1 MQQLYRFSLRKHS
14 VDCAA
19 TELSVVKTIRLHLA
33 GVTPWMDKHP
43 TLKVESCNDLKSS

>member
-1 MQQLYRFSLRKHS
+1 MHQLYRFSLRKHS

-43 TLKVESCNDLKSS
+43 TLKVESYNDLMTS

>member
-1 MQQLYRFSLRKHS
+1 MHQLYRFSLRKHS

-33 GVTPWMDKHP
+33 GVTPWMEKHP
-43 TLKVESCNDLKSS
+43 TLKVEMSIWRAGR